1 MLLYSFVLS
10 LIADVYRTP
19 FKNLEAMPNP
29 YQKDRKN
36 LSHAYL
42 LDGNSRDAK
51 YFKKQQQQQQTYPL
65 PTTKIETKQF

>member
-51 YFKKQQQQQQTYPL
+51 YLKNNNNNKLTLSLLQ
-65 PTTKIETKQF
+65 K

>member
-19 FKNLEAMPNP
+19 FKNLEATPNP

-36 LSHAYL
+36 LSHVYL

-51 YFKKQQQQQQTYPL
+51 YLKQQQQQTYPL